1 MHPCQV
7 LHACKYTFMY
17 SFINY
22 SSLMYM
28 FPSGCAGIVL
38 TPSKD
43 NVHVAFENVSGVQIF
58 TCSGNGTFVVWKV
71 DGLDPAEQAVL
82 NKGISV
88 LLPTVVSPDRRNVTA
103 RLSVP
108 TIKSN
113 DNTSVVCTLFHDT
126 SFRNPQSAGPVILL
140 IQGTS

>member
-1 MHPCQV
+1 MMCIKTTVAHYFTC
-7 LHACKYTFMY
+7 Y
-17 SFINY
+17 SCT
-22 SSLMYM
+22 
-28 FPSGCAGIVL
+28 SGAFGIEI

-43 NVHVAFENVSGVQIF
+43 QVHVAFENVSGICTF
-58 TCSGNGTFVVWKV
+58 TCSGNGAHVVWTV
-71 DGLDPAEQAVL
+71 DGYDAAVPHVV

-88 LLPTVVSPDRRNVTA
+88 LLPSVVSPNGRNITS

-113 DNTSVVCTLFHDT
+113 NNTSVVCTVLDA

-140 IQGTS
+140 IQGKSPCICTCK